1 MAASK
6 ANKSQQK
13 ADDLEALKSDVAS
26 FAASLGLAPPSATSS
41 YGFDDSDF
49 RKSGPIKPSKSQDS
63 KSPSLAADLG
73 AKVPANNESGSKSV
87 PKPHPLQLDSFNSS
101 YQGERGPHLPLMR
114 ASDLSGRWYDDA
126 DGLEAK
132 VLGPDGSK
140 KVTALGIE
148 EFKKLVEKKKELAV
162 KLMAQYT
169 KDYDS
174 SRRKTGDMRLL
185 EVTAR
190 SGTSADKVSAFTC
203 LVEDNPI
210 ANLRAFDSLLCELF
224 CFPFITS
231 THCSELKPLS
241 LVKDRTLAY
250 GRLNNAYD
258 LA

>member
-6 ANKSQQK
+6 VNKSQQK
-13 ADDLEALKSDVAS
+13 SGDLESLKSDVAS
-26 FAASLGLAPPSATSS
+26 FAASLGLAAPTATSS

-63 KSPSLAADLG
+63 KSPKSAADLG
-73 AKVPANNESGSKSV
+73 PEVTAKKESGSKPV
-87 PKPHPLQLDSFNSS
+87 PKPHPLQLDSFNSR
-101 YQGERGPHLPLMR
+101 YQDERGPHLPLMK
-114 ASDLSGRWYDDA
+114 ASALSGRWYDGVDE
-126 DGLEAK
+126 LEAK

-174 SRRKTGDMRLL
+174 SRRKKTGDMRLL
-185 EVTAR
+185 DATAR

-224 CFPFITS
+224 CFPFIINT
-231 THCSELKPLS
+231 LFKLNPLS
-241 LVKDRTLAY
+241 LVKHRTLVY
-250 GRLNNAYD
+250 GRLNNVYG